1 MMSGFFESE
10 PSPEGGD
17 FEKVEINLLADFLLE
32 LKKEFAHNRWSYE
45 EGFHYILA
53 AGLASLQNG
62 SHPHSNPAEESML
75 IRDLQPERIRM
86 HGRYSA
92 MKHQVS
98 RLSQEVNSLGVQLMA
113 AKNLCELYRKLS
125 YAEKRGDDY

>member
-17 FEKVEINLLADFLLE
+17 FEKVEINLLADFLHE
-32 LKKEFAHNRWSYE
+32 LKKEFVQNRWSYE

-62 SHPHSNPAEESML
+62 SHPHLNPAEESLL
-75 IRDLQPERIRM
+75 IHDLQAERIRM

-98 RLSQEVNSLGVQLMA
+98 RLSQEVKSLGVQLMA

-125 YAEKRGDDY
+125 YVEKRGDDY